1 MYLFSSLFFPTVTN
15 KQYVISYPYPSAVK
29 MFIIALKHLHT
40 QYEIVQMLLN
50 HVKYKWGRHYSHMW
64 VWCLVYI
71 EAKPYSVSHSCK
83 TWHQAKH
90 LWSIVSHWLLLH
102 SITLLY
108 YYTWFMYFLHKCSK
122 RWGAIGQK
130 MCAQHKEGL
139 IAFYSQFL
147 CFSHTSALWCL
158 SILRTSLFLG
168 VSFPFSNMWALCQL
182 FLLWL

>member
-1 MYLFSSLFFPTVTN
+1 MQLGSKRQGRWFHHETLWSFKIDRLFLGLCSRAGVHYLFSSQFFPTVTN
-15 KQYVISYPYPSAVK
+15 KQYVISHPYPSAVK

-50 HVKYKWGRHYSHMW
+50 HVKYKWGRHSSDMW

-90 LWSIVSHWLLLH
+90 LWLIVSHWLLLH

-108 YYTWFMYFLHKCSK
+108 YYTWFMYFLHKCFK
-122 RWGAIGQK
+122 RWGAIG
-130 MCAQHKEGL
+130 
-139 IAFYSQFL
+139 
-147 CFSHTSALWCL
+147 
-158 SILRTSLFLG
+158 
-168 VSFPFSNMWALCQL
+168 
-182 FLLWL
+182 